1 MVIALKLEIG
11 TSCCL
16 LRQEFA
22 TVSKLEGREY
32 LSTLAL
38 EYVADRLLKAHIG
51 RHEDE
56 TRIRMSVRME
66 PAHPESEHEVGGV
79 GSITLRRE

>member
-38 EYVADRLLKAHIG
+38 EYLSLIHI
-51 RHEDE
+51 
-56 TRIRMSVRME
+56 
-66 PAHPESEHEVGGV
+66 
-79 GSITLRRE
+79 